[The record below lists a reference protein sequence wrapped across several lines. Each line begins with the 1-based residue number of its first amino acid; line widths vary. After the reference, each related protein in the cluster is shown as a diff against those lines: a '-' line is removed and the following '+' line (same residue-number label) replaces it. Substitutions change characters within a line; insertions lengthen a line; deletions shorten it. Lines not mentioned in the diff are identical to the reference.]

1 MGWVLYLL
9 IGEERRRSPVFL
21 VTPFYSRVFT
31 KVNWGERAVA
41 QKEFEKVGKPESLQ
55 VLTEF

>member
-1 MGWVLYLL
+1 M
-9 IGEERRRSPVFL
+9 

-41 QKEFEKVGKPESLQ
+41 QKEFEKVRKPESLQ
-55 VLTEF
+55 VLTEV

>member
-1 MGWVLYLL
+1 M
-9 IGEERRRSPVFL
+9 FL